1 MAFYSPFMI
10 SLSPSSSSFKPM
22 GRFGLDA
29 VQKNAPV
36 SPPVA
41 TNLTIVHFNDNHKAL
56 SAMPNL
62 VTAVKQLSS
71 KAEAQGKTVLRF
83 NGGDNTLGDDEAAK
97 NLNINLINQMNVDVN
112 VPGNHNFDAG
122 LKSFAMGCEASNAP
136 WVVANLAVPNG
147 SSLEAAQRN
156 KQFLSV
162 PYIIQRNGDTFGVI
176 GAMLTN
182 FDQTSVVD
190 SADFEAAST
199 ANLTKTASIIQ
210 HQVHDLEAE
219 GVNKIIL
226 VSHLGY
232 DVNQALIDP
241 QQAYKVTGI
250 DVIVGG
256 HTHQKLTGT
265 QTGKTLF
272 FDAHANP
279 VVILEAGQ
287 NAETVGETT
296 LGFDAKGKV
305 VQLNAVNLYE
315 TKRFLPDAQALQAV
329 MHYYQPTPE
338 AENPTTVLATLAQ
351 DCFSQDLDDPENPI
365 GNLIADTLREK
376 TGVDIA
382 IVPSSQLKDG
392 LPAGDITPITLKE
405 IAPFNEPIV
414 VVSRTGRQILQAFE
428 QMAKRYPKS
437 GAVYHT
443 SSNVKIGLNIVG
455 GNGELNSFTLSNQL
469 IDYNKTYSVAV
480 PQFFV
485 QFPKIQSFHTSN
497 FNPIDPVCTLADC
510 LEAGIKEKYGN
521 NAPFCFEPDG
531 RLTVSHGVNKYA
543 TKAIATLPLSFEG
556 YTDDLEL
563 ESQYASFSFRPETA
577 WFRSG
582 STVAD
587 RSVPVSSG
595 KPSVTLG
602 YA

>member
-1 MAFYSPFMI
+1 MI
-10 SLSPSSSSFKPM
+10 TTLSSTSSTNPPM
-22 GRFGLDA
+22 GRFSLN
-29 VQKNAPV
+29 VMQNTPVPPAPV
-36 SPPVA
+36 V

-71 KAEAQGKTVLRF
+71 KAEAQGQTVLRF
-83 NGGDNTLGDDEAAK
+83 NGGDNTLGDDESAK

-136 WVVANLAVPNG
+136 WLVANLAVPAG

-176 GAMLTN
+176 GATLTN

-226 VSHLGY
+226 VSHMGY
-232 DVNQALIDP
+232 DKNQALIDP

-256 HTHQKLTGT
+256 HTHQKLTGI
-265 QTGKTLF
+265 QAGKTLF
-272 FDAHANP
+272 FDSHANP

-296 LGFDAKGKV
+296 LGFDTKGKV
-305 VQLNAVNLYE
+305 VQLNAVNLYN
-315 TKRFLPDAQALQAV
+315 TKQFLPDANALQAV
-329 MHYYQPTPE
+329 MYYYQPSPE
-338 AENPTTVLATLAQ
+338 AENPTAVLATLAQ
-351 DCFSQDLDDPENPI
+351 DCFQQDPEDPENPI
-365 GNLIADTLREK
+365 GNLIADTLKAK

-382 IVPSSQLKDG
+382 IIPSSQLKDG
-392 LPAGDITPITLKE
+392 LPAGEITPITLKE
-405 IAPFNEPIV
+405 IAPFNEPLV

-428 QMAKRYPKS
+428 QMAKLYPKS

-443 SSNVKIGLNIVG
+443 SSNVKIGLNISG
-455 GNGELNSFTLSNQL
+455 GKGELKSFTLSNQL

-497 FNPIDPVCTLADC
+497 FKPIEPVCTLADC

-521 NAPFCFEPDG
+521 KATFCFEPDG

-543 TKAIATLPLSFEG
+543 TKAIVTLPFSFEG

-563 ESQYASFSFRPETA
+563 EPEYASFSFRPETA

-582 STVAD
+582 STIAN
-587 RSVPVSSG
+587 RSVSVSSG